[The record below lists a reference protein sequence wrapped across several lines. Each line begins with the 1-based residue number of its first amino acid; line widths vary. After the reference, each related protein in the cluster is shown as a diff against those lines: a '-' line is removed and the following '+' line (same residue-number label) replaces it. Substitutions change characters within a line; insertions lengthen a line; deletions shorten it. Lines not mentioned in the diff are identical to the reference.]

1 MSTQSPKSK
10 TAAKTTAAKRPRGRP
25 TVMTPDKEKEILA
38 IRTMGGSR
46 NVAADYVGI
55 AQGTLHDCIKRNAD
69 FSERVKNAEAK
80 GQIRHLKKV
89 SEPFPAGAG
98 MNRPSRAARLLRSPF
113 PAGAGMNR
121 SDHPSRSVSLS
132 VPRRRGDEPYS
143 FFAFLCLSPV
153 PRRRGDEPQ
162 WPR

>member
-38 IRTMGGSR
+38 ILTMGGSR

-89 SEPFPAGAG
+89 SESDQWQASAWMLERKWPNEFGRRERLEHTSPDGSMSPKEIDVSKLSDAALKEL
-98 MNRPSRAARLLRSPF
+98 MNVLRSE
-113 PAGAGMNR
+113 A
-121 SDHPSRSVSLS
+121 D
-132 VPRRRGDEPYS
+132 
-143 FFAFLCLSPV
+143 
-153 PRRRGDEPQ
+153 
-162 WPR
+162 

>member
-38 IRTMGGSR
+38 ILTMGGSR

-89 SEPFPAGAG
+89 SESDQWQASAWMLERKWPNEFGRRERLEHTSPDGSMSPKEIDVSKLSDAALKEL
-98 MNRPSRAARLLRSPF
+98 MNVLRSK
-113 PAGAGMNR
+113 A
-121 SDHPSRSVSLS
+121 D
-132 VPRRRGDEPYS
+132 
-143 FFAFLCLSPV
+143 
-153 PRRRGDEPQ
+153 
-162 WPR
+162 